1 MKGTES
7 GRDEGRADHPPPARS
22 DAVVVTRYNGGMTS
36 GQVDILHRTWTGKAI
51 LLVDLDAF
59 FASVEQLDH
68 LAWRGKPVIVGG
80 RADRRSVVSTCS
92 YVARSYGVR
101 SAMASATAERLCPDA
116 IWTTPRFERY
126 HELSR
131 AVMDILYAE
140 SPLLEQVSIDEA
152 FLDVTPGRFTGDD
165 PVAIATRIQEHVAEL
180 GITCSIG
187 VASCKTVAKIAS
199 DLDKPKGLTVV
210 YPGSEAAFLAPMKV
224 RVMPGIGKQSAKRLE
239 SMGIRTLGDLAN
251 AKVEDLRSIFG
262 VNSRAMHDR
271 ALGIDERLIETER
284 IRKSVSHERTFA
296 DDLITRAEIE
306 DAIDY
311 VGSLV
316 GRRLRRKQLAG
327 HTVTLKLRY
336 DDLSIRSAQQAL
348 PGNVDDEGIFIPVA
362 KRLVSEIWQEGDA
375 VRLVG
380 VGISGF
386 DAQDEQLDLFASA
399 GTEREGNDVIAAADK
414 VRDRFGDGA
423 LKFGRELKLK
433 AKDTGTRGMNDGHL

>member
-92 YVARSYGVR
+92 YEARSYGVR

-187 VASCKTVAKIAS
+187 LS
-199 DLDKPKGLTVV
+199 
-210 YPGSEAAFLAPMKV
+210 
-224 RVMPGIGKQSAKRLE
+224 
-239 SMGIRTLGDLAN
+239 
-251 AKVEDLRSIFG
+251 
-262 VNSRAMHDR
+262 
-271 ALGIDERLIETER
+271 LIH
-284 IRKSVSHERTFA
+284 I
-296 DDLITRAEIE
+296 
-306 DAIDY
+306 
-311 VGSLV
+311 
-316 GRRLRRKQLAG
+316 
-327 HTVTLKLRY
+327 
-336 DDLSIRSAQQAL
+336 
-348 PGNVDDEGIFIPVA
+348 
-362 KRLVSEIWQEGDA
+362 
-375 VRLVG
+375 
-380 VGISGF
+380 
-386 DAQDEQLDLFASA
+386 
-399 GTEREGNDVIAAADK
+399 
-414 VRDRFGDGA
+414 
-423 LKFGRELKLK
+423 
-433 AKDTGTRGMNDGHL
+433 

>member
-1 MKGTES
+1 MKA
-7 GRDEGRADHPPPARS
+7 GRTTSPSPLGRVA
-22 DAVVVTRYNGGMTS
+22 VTRYNGGMTS

-68 LAWRGKPVIVGG
+68 PAWRGKPVIVGG
-80 RADRRSVVSTCS
+80 RADRRGVVSTCS
-92 YVARSYGVR
+92 YEARSYGVR

-251 AKVEDLRSIFG
+251 AKVEDLRNIFG